1 MIKLTLA
8 KCGILLIPHFL
19 FIIGKNIIGDLMN
32 NFELSV
38 DLARQTIECGG
49 EVSRAEET
57 VRRLNNYDCNVFAT
71 TSLIVAQKGEK
82 TAVRRIY
89 KDKIDLAM
97 LARINSLSRSL
108 ANESTDI
115 KNYTAYESKAA
126 ETISNFFA
134 AFFFSLFFGGML
146 IDAVFSGIIAV
157 IISIAQF
164 NKIEFNLFS
173 KNLVSSFAASV
184 LSFIPGYLGIEV
196 HQDKI
201 IIGTIMLLVPGLTV
215 VNATRDMMN
224 SDLLAGMSE
233 LFNAIM
239 SALSIAFGVAGALWI
254 FGKI

>member
-1 MIKLTLA
+1 
-8 KCGILLIPHFL
+8 
-19 FIIGKNIIGDLMN
+19 
-32 NFELSV
+32 
-38 DLARQTIECGG
+38 
-49 EVSRAEET
+49 
-57 VRRLNNYDCNVFAT
+57 
-71 TSLIVAQKGEK
+71 
-82 TAVRRIY
+82 
-89 KDKIDLAM
+89 
-97 LARINSLSRSL
+97 
-108 ANESTDI
+108 
-115 KNYTAYESKAA
+115 
-126 ETISNFFA
+126 
-134 AFFFSLFFGGML
+134 ML

-184 LSFIPGYLGIEV
+184 LSFIPGYFGIEV